1 MMKKLEALVA
11 IAVLGAWVRA
21 QPPPQQQPPAQ
32 PPPTTP
38 QPTEIETTI
47 RGGGGAP
54 PRLAVPDFIAI
65 TNDKESVD
73 TARTIGQVL
82 WDDVNVERAFY
93 FVPRGVIATTPAA
106 TSVNDVPAD

>member
-32 PPPTTP
+32 TPPTTQ

-47 RGGGGAP
+47 RGEGGAP

-65 TNDKESVD
+65 TKDKESVD
-73 TARTIGQVL
+73 TARNIGQVL
-82 WDDVNVERAFY
+82 GDDLIFEREFS
-93 FVPRGVIATTPAA
+93 FMPRELIATSDASSYYIT
-106 TSVNDVPAD
+106 